1 MLFKDIWTLLIFLSL
16 KYPIQQMRRLSPTV
30 DSVDPHVHQIISCA
44 LLSDNHHGDDQI
56 ISCTLLPDNQY
67 CDDHIISCTLLPD
80 NHHCDDQI
88 ICDTSELGRR
98 TKLTARATKSSPVK
112 EWR

>member
-1 MLFKDIWTLLIFLSL
+1 MMLFKDIWTLLIFLSL
-16 KYPIQQMRRLSPTV
+16 KYPIQQMRRLSTTV
-30 DSVDPHVHQIISCA
+30 GSVDPHVHQIISCA
-44 LLSDNHHGDDQI
+44 LLS
-56 ISCTLLPDNQY
+56 
-67 CDDHIISCTLLPD
+67 D

-98 TKLTARATKSSPVK
+98 TKLTVKATRFSPVK